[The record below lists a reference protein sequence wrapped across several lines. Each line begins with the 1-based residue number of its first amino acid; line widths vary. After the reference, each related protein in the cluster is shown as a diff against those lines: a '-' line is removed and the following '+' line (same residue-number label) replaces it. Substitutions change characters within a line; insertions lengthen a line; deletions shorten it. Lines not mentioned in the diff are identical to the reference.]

1 MQTKNNKYRNLTL
14 AEIEQLERQGNYSD
28 DWSSVRVADP
38 FCIKQVRN
46 STLQDCSI
54 GANATVRDVRLLS
67 GYTLGDNVTL
77 TNIGEMSC
85 TLLSPLEKGSIPD
98 GSSSL
103 LSPLQRGSTSEGGG
117 GYKWL
122 EPMNEN
128 GNRRI
133 LPFAGMTIGEAYM
146 WARYRGRKR
155 FMERLEQMT
164 MEELAAAGYGQVGD
178 CCVIKNTNCIRNTAI
193 LSRSD
198 DPTLVD
204 GALALC
210 DGVVGYGCTVEHG
223 VIAERFLLGEHV
235 HLEFGLRM
243 NDTVVGDN
251 STLARCEV
259 GNSII
264 FPAHEQ
270 HHNNSFL
277 IAGLIMGQSNIAAG
291 GTIGSNHNSRTADN
305 EIVGGR
311 GFWPGLCCSFK
322 HSSRFAS
329 YCLLAKGD
337 YPAEL
342 DITLPFALVNNNV
355 SKDRLEIMPAYW
367 WMYNMYA
374 MDRNSKK
381 FAKRDKRVVK
391 AQHIE
396 FDNLAPDTAEEIFRG
411 MMQLRAWIAAS
422 TQALPL
428 GKGEYPEG
436 GRGSVVYAQGQEKS
450 KRPTV
455 VLKAAEALKA
465 YEDMLVFY
473 AVRSLESGGRSC
485 LPHPDNY
492 ALRTPHSALSNWL
505 NIGGQLIT
513 KADME
518 QLITDVESG
527 VLADWKAVRDRLD
540 TLWEAYP
547 AQREAH
553 AYGIL
558 CRLAGVERLDDALWQ
573 YYRDRYVAIQQYI
586 EEQKTASR
594 HKDEVNPFRNM
605 TYWDDAEREA
615 VLG

>member
-1 MQTKNNKYRNLTL
+1 
-14 AEIEQLERQGNYSD
+14 
-28 DWSSVRVADP
+28 V
-38 FCIKQVRN
+38 
-46 STLQDCSI
+46 
-54 GANATVRDVRLLS
+54 LS
-67 GYTLGDNVTL
+67 
-77 TNIGEMSC
+77 
-85 TLLSPLEKGSIPD
+85 
-98 GSSSL
+98 
-103 LSPLQRGSTSEGGG
+103 
-117 GYKWL
+117 
-122 EPMNEN
+122 
-128 GNRRI
+128 
-133 LPFAGMTIGEAYM
+133 
-146 WARYRGRKR
+146 
-155 FMERLEQMT
+155 
-164 MEELAAAGYGQVGD
+164 
-178 CCVIKNTNCIRNTAI
+178 
-193 LSRSD
+193 
-198 DPTLVD
+198 
-204 GALALC
+204 
-210 DGVVGYGCTVEHG
+210 DGVVGTGCTVEHG

-235 HLEFGLRM
+235 HLEFGLRL

-277 IAGLIMGQSNIAAG
+277 IAGLVMGQSNIAAG

-342 DITLPFALVNNNV
+342 DITLPFSLVNNNV
-355 SKDRLEIMPAYW
+355 SKDQLEIMPAYW

-391 AQHIE
+391 AQHVE

-411 MMQLRAWIAAS
+411 IMQLRAWMAAS
-422 TQALPL
+422 TTDT
-428 GKGEYPEG
+428 
-436 GRGSVVYAQGQEKS
+436 VYAQGQEKG

-455 VLKAAEALKA
+455 VLKAAEGLKA

-473 AVRSLESGGRSC
+473 AMKNLNPSTCQRVNG
-485 LPHPDNY
+485 
-492 ALRTPHSALSNWL
+492 SASTDWVNV
-505 NIGGQLIT
+505 GGQLVA
-513 KADME
+513 KQDME
-518 QLITDVESG
+518 QLIADVESG
-527 VLADWKAVRDRLD
+527 VLGDWKAIRARFDA
-540 TLWEAYP
+540 LWEAYP

-553 AYGIL
+553 AYSVL
-558 CRLAGVERLDDALWQ
+558 CRLAGVDRLDDALWEQ
-573 YYRDRYVAIQQYI
+573 YRQRYSGIQKYI
-586 EEQKTASR
+586 EEQKVASR

-605 TYWDDAEREA
+605 TYWDDDERAA

>member
-1 MQTKNNKYRNLTL
+1 MDTRYRSLT
-14 AEIEQLERQGNYSD
+14 ASEIEQLEKSGNNAE
-28 DWSSVRVADP
+28 DWSAIKVADP
-38 FCIKQVRN
+38 FCVDCLRGNNFDGEVLLGAMEQRKVKEGDLTLREGIIN
-46 STLQDCSI
+46 STL
-54 GANATVRDVRLLS
+54 ANVTVGNHPAIHNVHMLS
-67 GYTLGDNVTL
+67 NYVLGDNVVL
-77 TNIGEMSC
+77 FNIDEMTC
-85 TLLSPLEKGSIPD
+85 TTDPKNVA
-98 GSSSL
+98 
-103 LSPLQRGSTSEGGG
+103 
-117 GYKWL
+117 WL

-128 GNRRI
+128 GGRRL
-133 LPFAGMTIGEAYM
+133 LPFSGMTIGEAYM
-146 WARYRGRKR
+146 WARYRGHKA
-155 FMERLEQMT
+155 FIEKLEQYT
-164 MEELAAAGYGQVGD
+164 YDTLATDEGRYGRVGD
-178 CCVIKNTNCIRNTAI
+178 HCVIKNTKAIRNVAI
-193 LSRSD
+193 RSTEQ
-198 DPTLVD
+198 DPTEVD
-204 GALALC
+204 GCIVLS
-210 DGVVGYGCTVEHG
+210 DGVVGTGCTLEHG
-223 VIAERFLLGEHV
+223 VIAVRFLLGEHV
-235 HLEFGLRM
+235 HLEFGLRL

-355 SKDRLEIMPAYW
+355 SKDQLEIMPAYW

-411 MMQLRAWIAAS
+411 MMQLRAWMAAS
-422 TQALPL
+422 TTDT
-428 GKGEYPEG
+428 
-436 GRGSVVYAQGQEKS
+436 VYAQGQEKG

-455 VLKAAEALKA
+455 VLKAAEGLKA
-465 YEDMLVFY
+465 YEDMLVYY
-473 AVRSLESGGRSC
+473 AMKY
-485 LPHPDNY
+485 LPQTITH
-492 ALRTPHSALSNWL
+492 HSSPITKDWV
-505 NIGGQLIT
+505 NIGGQLVA
-513 KADME
+513 KQDME
-518 QLITDVESG
+518 QLIVDVESG
-527 VLADWKAVRDRLD
+527 VLGDWNAIRGRFD

-553 AYGIL
+553 AYSVL
-558 CRLAGVERLDDALWQ
+558 CRLAGVETLTDELWQ
-573 YYRDRYVAIQQYI
+573 QYQKRYAEIQKYI
-586 EEQKTASR
+586 EEQKVASR
-594 HKDEVNPFRNM
+594 HKDEVNTFRNM
-605 TYWDDAEREA
+605 TYWDDAERDA

>member
-1 MQTKNNKYRNLTL
+1 MTQHYRNLTP
-14 AEIEQLERQGNYSD
+14 AEIEQLERQGNYAEE
-28 DWSSVRVADP
+28 WSTVRVAES
-38 FCIKQVRN
+38 FSAECVRN
-46 STLQDCSI
+46 STFE
-54 GANATVRDVRLLS
+54 GAVSLGTLENNRHTDGALSLREGIYNSCLCNTTVGDHPTIHNVRMLS
-67 GYTLGDNVTL
+67 GYTIGNNVL
-77 TNIGEMSC
+77 LFNIDEMTC
-85 TLLSPLEKGSIPD
+85 DPTDPV
-98 GSSSL
+98 
-103 LSPLQRGSTSEGGG
+103 
-117 GYKWL
+117 WL

-128 GNRRI
+128 GGRRI
-133 LPFAGMTIGEAYM
+133 LPFGGMTIGDAYL
-146 WARYRGRKR
+146 WARYRGRKQL
-155 FMERLEQMT
+155 MDRLEQFT
-164 MEELAAAGYGQVGD
+164 RDLLASPEGRYGQLGD
-178 CCVIKNTNCIRNTAI
+178 CCVVKNTKSLHNIIVR
-193 LSRSD
+193 SSSD
-198 DPTLVD
+198 DPSRIDSCITLH
-204 GALALC
+204 

-223 VIAERFLLGEHV
+223 IIAERFLLGEHV
-235 HLEFGLRM
+235 HLEFGLRL

-305 EIVGGR
+305 EIAGGR

-355 SKDRLEIMPAYW
+355 SKDQLELMPAYW

-381 FAKRDKRVVK
+381 FAKRDKRKYK

-396 FDNLAPDTAEEIFRG
+396 FDNLAPDTAEEILRG
-411 MMQLRAWIAAS
+411 MKQLRAWMAAS
-422 TQALPL
+422 T
-428 GKGEYPEG
+428 GDT
-436 GRGSVVYAQGQEKS
+436 VYAQGQEKS

-455 VLKAAEALKA
+455 VLKAAEGLKA

-473 AVRSLESGGRSC
+473 AMKY
-485 LPHPDNY
+485 LPQLPSTRY
-492 ALRTPHSALSNWL
+492 QLVPKEWV
-505 NIGGQLIT
+505 NIGGQLVS

-518 QLITDVESG
+518 QLIADVENGAIASWQQ
-527 VLADWKAVRDRLD
+527 LHDRMD
-540 TLWEAYP
+540 ALWEAYP

-553 AYGIL
+553 AYSVL
-558 CRLAGVERLDDALWQ
+558 CRLAGVDHLDETLWKQ
-573 YYRDRYVAIQQYI
+573 YQRRYADIQAYI
-586 EEQKTASR
+586 EEQKVVSR
-594 HKDEVNPFRNM
+594 HKDEVNAFRNM
-605 TYWDDAEREA
+605 TYWDDDERAA
-615 VLG
+615 VLS

>member
-1 MQTKNNKYRNLTL
+1 MYRNLL
-14 AEIEQLERQGNYSD
+14 PSEIEQLERQGNYSD
-28 DWSSVRVADP
+28 DWSTVRVADP
-38 FCIKQVRN
+38 FLVKNVRN
-46 STLQDCSI
+46 STLSNCTL
-54 GANATVRDVRLLS
+54 GANVTIRDVRLLS
-67 GYTLGDNVTL
+67 GYTLGANVTL
-77 TNIGEMSC
+77 FNIGEM
-85 TLLSPLEKGSIPD
+85 TGGGTPKPLEV
-98 GSSSL
+98 
-103 LSPLQRGSTSEGGG
+103 
-117 GYKWL
+117 
-122 EPMNEN
+122 MNEN
-128 GNRRI
+128 GGRAI
-133 LPFAGMTIGEAYM
+133 VPFAGMTISDAYM
-146 WARYRGRKR
+146 WARYRGRKA
-155 FMERLEQMT
+155 FMQKLEAFIT
-164 MEELAAAGYGQVGD
+164 SEVGSRKSEVGE
-178 CCVIKNTNCIRNTAI
+178 CCSIKNTTCIRNVDI
-193 LSRSD
+193 LSSEE
-198 DPTLVD
+198 DPTVVD
-204 GALALC
+204 SCITLI

-235 HLEFGLRM
+235 HLEFGLRL

-277 IAGLIMGQSNIAAG
+277 IAALVMGQSNIAAG

-305 EIVGGR
+305 EIVAGR

-355 SKDRLEIMPAYW
+355 SKDQLEIMPAYW

-411 MMQLRAWIAAS
+411 IMQLRAWMAAS
-422 TQALPL
+422 T
-428 GKGEYPEG
+428 GDT
-436 GRGSVVYAQGQEKS
+436 VYAQRQENS
-450 KRPTV
+450 RRPTV
-455 VLKAAEALKA
+455 VLKAEEGLKA
-465 YEDMLVFY
+465 YEEMLIYY
-473 AVRSLESGGRSC
+473 AMKTVKGERSKVKGERLN
-485 LPHPDNY
+485 D
-492 ALRTPHSALSNWL
+492 WL
-505 NIGGQLIT
+505 NIGGQLVA

-518 QLITDVESG
+518 QLIADVESG
-527 VLADWKAVRDRLD
+527 AIGSWQQVHERMNA
-540 TLWEAYP
+540 LWETYP

-558 CRLAGVERLDDALWQ
+558 CRLAGVDALTDDLWQ
-573 YYRDRYVAIQQYI
+573 QYQQRYTEIQKYI
-586 EEQKTASR
+586 EEQKVASR
-594 HKDEVNPFRNM
+594 RKDDVNPFRNM